1 MVNEEII
8 SIKDRFVKH
17 LHPECIFLFGSYA
30 TDKYTDESDYDFY
43 VVMPDG
49 TDNLLQLTQKAYLC
63 LLDMDRKP
71 VDIVVNTSSRFREL
85 ARGMTLE
92 RRVLDEGIQ
101 LYA

>member
-1 MVNEEII
+1 M
-8 SIKDRFVKH
+8 
-17 LHPECIFLFGSYA
+17 
-30 TDKYTDESDYDFY
+30 YTDESDYDFY
-43 VVMPDG
+43 VVMPDD
-49 TDNLLQLTQKAYLC
+49 TDNLLQLTQEAYLC

-85 ARGMTLE
+85 AQGMTLE

>member
-8 SIKDRFVKH
+8 SIKDCFVKH

-30 TDKYTDESDYDFY
+30 TDTYTDESDYDFY

-49 TDNLLQLTQKAYLC
+49 TDNLLQLTQEAYLC

-85 ARGMTLE
+85 AQGMTLE

>member
-8 SIKDRFVKH
+8 SIKNRFVTH

-30 TDKYTDESDYDFY
+30 TDMYTDESDYDFY

-49 TDNLLQLTQKAYLC
+49 TDNLLQLTQEAYLC

-85 ARGMTLE
+85 AQGMTLE

>member
-8 SIKDRFVKH
+8 SIKNRFVKH

-30 TDKYTDESDYDFY
+30 TDMYTDESDYDYY

-49 TDNLLQLTQKAYLC
+49 TDNLLQLTQEAYLC

-85 ARGMTLE
+85 AQGMTLE

>member
-1 MVNEEII
+1 
-8 SIKDRFVKH
+8 
-17 LHPECIFLFGSYA
+17 
-30 TDKYTDESDYDFY
+30 
-43 VVMPDG
+43 MPDD
-49 TDNLLQLTQKAYLC
+49 TDNLLQLTQEAYLC

-85 ARGMTLE
+85 AQGMTLE

>member
-8 SIKDRFVKH
+8 FIKNRFVKH

-30 TDKYTDESDYDFY
+30 TDMYTDESDYDFY

-49 TDNLLQLTQKAYLC
+49 TDNLLQLTQEAYLC

-85 ARGMTLE
+85 AQGMTLE

>member
-1 MVNEEII
+1 MVNDEII
-8 SIKDRFVKH
+8 SIKNRFVKH

-30 TDKYTDESDYDFY
+30 TDMYTDESDYDFY

-49 TDNLLQLTQKAYLC
+49 TDNLLQLTWNRRHIYVC
-63 LLDMDRKP
+63 WTRKP

-85 ARGMTLE
+85 AQGMTLE

>member
-8 SIKDRFVKH
+8 SIKNRFVKH

-30 TDKYTDESDYDFY
+30 TDMYTDESDYDFY

-49 TDNLLQLTQKAYLC
+49 TDNLLQLTQEACLC

-85 ARGMTLE
+85 AQGMTLE

>member
-8 SIKDRFVKH
+8 SIKNHFVKH

-30 TDKYTDESDYDFY
+30 TDMYTDESDYDFY

-49 TDNLLQLTQKAYLC
+49 TDNLLQLTQEAYLC
-63 LLDMDRKP
+63 LLDIDRKP

-85 ARGMTLE
+85 AQGMTLE